1 LKTNIGTIHGGRSV
15 GLLVLVISVACVGK
29 ILGTFCAA
37 KLSNLNFN
45 KSITLGVLMNTKG
58 LVELIVLNIGLARGV
73 REQQKTHCYL
83 CVCFCISHI
92 PIANYVFVFARI
104 SFKMLSSSS

>member
-1 LKTNIGTIHGGRSV
+1 LKTNIGTIRGGRSV

-29 ILGTFCAA
+29 ILGTFFAA
-37 KLSNLNFN
+37 KLSKLNFN

-73 REQQKTHCYL
+73 REQQKTHCHL
-83 CVCFCISHI
+83 CVCFCTHQIQDAVLLFLA
-92 PIANYVFVFARI
+92 PCP
-104 SFKMLSSSS
+104 